1 MTHPLYQTLRNVNI
15 ITDKNKQ
22 NPKSQRLFDK
32 YPDVYAQIIEHT
44 SFLPEEYET
53 RARVHCIMHNITTLP
68 VCKTCN
74 KAVTFNTTKSQFNE
88 YCCHECAWA
97 DPDNVAKAKQ
107 TKKERYGDENYND
120 REKAKA
126 TNLERYGATTPAG
139 NESIVK
145 KMRAAW
151 TDEKTSQAAKK
162 RAQTNLTKYGATT
175 YARSLMNRDATAIL
189 ADRQQMYDLFV
200 KSNTPIEKIS
210 KMLKVGTGTVRNS
223 LMQHGITKTDR
234 VALLQHLKEFMEN
247 TTPAGFLRSP
257 ESQQLIDEYN
267 LSKHETAF
275 VLGCCATYIYAN
287 GKHLS
292 FVDSSTSTHEVE
304 LLQFL
309 KTIVDPDKIVT
320 NTRTVIAPYEL
331 DFYIPHLNVAIE
343 YNGVFWHSELNGRD
357 RSYHVRKYQQCKKLG
372 IDLIQVWSNEWA
384 LKPELVKSR
393 LRAKLVGSNNRVFA
407 RKCSIIEMTTVQQR
421 DFFEQ
426 NHIQGHVNSSVCYGL
441 VQDDQIQCAMSFVKT
456 RYDNNEGYELL
467 RFANKIDT
475 NVVGGASKLFKH
487 FIKNH
492 NPQRVVS
499 YSMNRWNT
507 GNLYQKLGFEFSHTS
522 SPNYFY
528 FERTDPHVLYSRVNF
543 QKHKLK
549 DKLTNFDP
557 HLSEWENMANN
568 GYDRIWDCG
577 NDVWQWQPKGIDQ

>member
-1 MTHPLYQTLRNVNI
+1 MTHPLYEALRTVNI

-22 NPKSQRLFDK
+22 NPKNQRLFDK
-32 YPDVYAQIIEHT
+32 YPDIYSQLLEHT
-44 SFLPEEYET
+44 SFLPDDYEN
-53 RARVHCIMHNITTLP
+53 RARVHCVMHNITTLP

-74 KAVTFNTTKSQFNE
+74 KKVTFNNTKKQFNE

-107 TKKERYGDENYND
+107 TKKQRYGDENFND
-120 REKAKA
+120 REKAKI

-145 KMRAAW
+145 KMRDAW
-151 TDEKTSQAAKK
+151 TDEKTQQAAAK
-162 RAQTNLTKYGATT
+162 RMQTNLEKYGA
-175 YARSLMNRDATAIL
+175 ATFASASL
-189 ADRQQMYDLFV
+189 ADQVNTLLRDSTFMYEQHHTHRKSVTQMSNELGV
-200 KSNTPIEKIS
+200 SITTVSRWLKSHNIEI
-210 KMLKVGTGTVRNS
+210 RFDNS
-223 LMQHGITKTDR
+223 
-234 VALLQHLKEFMEN
+234 
-247 TTPAGFLRSP
+247 
-257 ESQQLIDEYN
+257 
-267 LSKHETAF
+267 
-275 VLGCCATYIYAN
+275 YI
-287 GKHLS
+287 
-292 FVDSSTSTHEVE
+292 STHELE
-304 LLQFL
+304 LLQFIS
-309 KTIVDPDKIVT
+309 TIVNPEQIVT
-320 NTRTVIAPYEL
+320 NTRSVIPPHEL
-331 DFYIPHLNVAIE
+331 DIFIPHLRVAIE
-343 YNGVFWHSELNGRD
+343 YNGVFWHSELNGKD
-357 RSYHVRKYQQCKKLG
+357 RSYHINKHKQCKDNN
-372 IDLIQVWSNEWA
+372 IDLIQVWSNEWM
-384 LKPELVKSR
+384 LKTELVKSR
-393 LRAKLVGSNNRVFA
+393 LRAKLVGSNNKAFA

-441 VQDDQIQCAMSFVKT
+441 VQDDQIQCAMSFIKT
-456 RYDNNEGYELL
+456 RYDNSEGYELL

-528 FERTDPHVLYSRVNF
+528 FERTDTHVLFSRVNF

-557 HLSEWENMANN
+557 HISEWENMVNN